1 MWVVG
6 AARWG
11 AVVCR
16 RPDGS
21 REGWVTMRRLFLTEL
36 HEDEAG
42 HLLLGLPNIV
52 ASAGAG
58 LLAGGAAGGEDVVTI
73 IGGVALAVGLLW
85 SGVAQHNLVDYDV
98 WRRLDRLE
106 RLAEKWLGE
115 R

>member
-1 MWVVG
+1 
-6 AARWG
+6 
-11 AVVCR
+11 
-16 RPDGS
+16 
-21 REGWVTMRRLFLTEL
+21 MRRLFLREL
-36 HEDEAG
+36 HEDETG

-73 IGGVALAVGLLW
+73 IGGVA
-85 SGVAQHNLVDYDV
+85 QHNLVDYDV